1 MLGEM
6 NGQPNGSGGASSA
19 PRFTP
24 TRLARAVAAASLAA
38 AAWNGHAQSAIEEIV
53 VTATKDA
60 ESMQDVSLS
69 VMAINLQPP
78 EEQRVDV
85 FEDYVRN
92 LPNVT
97 AGGRGPGQSEA
108 FIRGLAVDPVNVS
121 IAEANGT
128 TPNVALYLDE
138 QPASAG
144 GRNLDIYLTDV
155 ARVEVL
161 PGPQGTLY
169 GASSQAGTIR
179 LVTNKPVV
187 DRFELGFEG
196 DVSLTRGGEA
206 SNSAEATMNLP
217 LLEGRMAARIA
228 IFNDQRGGYI
238 DNQAGVFIPD
248 ASLNPRLP
256 NPDGVV
262 FVPLGESATSHEF
275 ADGTYA
281 VPGHAYP
288 VRHTPVDNDALVE
301 ENFNGSMYRGFR
313 VGTAYVFND
322 DWRLTVQHH
331 QQTLEADGV
340 FDYDPTVG
348 DLEVQRYSEDALED
362 TFGQTAWTLEG
373 RIGKLRALYTGA
385 YLQRD
390 IEQVYDY
397 SEYVNVGGYVPG
409 YVCEYNTPG
418 YHGGGGVGYVFDPT
432 LSGDPGVIEC
442 RAATSWTDIQNADAR
457 WTHEFRIAADFDR
470 FSFIGGV
477 FYQDALVEHVGD
489 FHYGDPTW
497 NRIDPTRVIRGK
509 ANNPSVRAA
518 TVQFTNDI
526 TRPTKETAF
535 FGEASWHVTDAF
547 SITVGARA
555 YDLEVGFEGFSA
567 FRYGGRPVPNLADE
581 PGVTVRPNAVGGR
594 DYATNLGDF
603 QPLTAKDVI
612 GKLTVSWHQTEDVL
626 FYATTSQ
633 GYRPPGFNRAAAAGE
648 ATAQGVAARANDGP
662 GGFPDYFIPVT
673 YNSDEVAN
681 LEFGWK
687 TLLAGGRL
695 RFNGSVYRM
704 EWNDI
709 QVSHFDS
716 QNISLFTI
724 VDNAGDA
731 RIIGT
736 ELDLEWRP
744 TDNLTFH
751 ASASWN
757 DTELVRVNPAFDFV
771 VADAGSALPLTPEF
785 QTLLR
790 TRYEWTV
797 GEGSAY
803 WQITANYAGRSFN
816 SLVDVPGSDPRQMQD
831 PYFLL
836 DAAAGYRGE
845 TVMRDQEKYVW
856 SGWGVELFVN
866 NATNER
872 PQFHVNRQDFRQRI
886 TTNRP
891 MTVGVRISYDL
902 L

>member
-1 MLGEM
+1 M
-6 NGQPNGSGGASSA
+6 QPKTNSGVSSPA
-19 PRFTP
+19 RFTP
-24 TRLARAVAAASLAA
+24 TRLARAVAVTSLAA
-38 AAWNGHAQSAIEEIV
+38 AGWPGQAAIEEIV

-60 ESMQDVSLS
+60 ESMQDVSLA
-69 VMAINLQPP
+69 VLAINLQPP
-78 EEQRVDV
+78 EEQHIDV
-85 FEDYVRN
+85 FEDYIRN

-97 AGGRGPGQSEA
+97 AGGRGPGQNEA
-108 FIRGLAVDPVNVS
+108 FIRGLAVDPVNVA

-144 GRNLDIYLTDV
+144 GRNLDIYLTDI

-179 LVTNKPVV
+179 LITNKPQV
-187 DRFELGFEG
+187 DRFELSFEG
-196 DVSLTRGGEA
+196 GVQMTRSGEA
-206 SNSAEATMNLP
+206 SNSAEAMMNLP
-217 LLEGRMAARIA
+217 VLQGRMAVRLA

-238 DNQAGVFIPD
+238 DNVPGVLVPD

-256 NPDGVV
+256 DPNGVV
-262 FVPLGESATSHEF
+262 FVPLGKPATSHEF

-281 VPGHAYP
+281 VPGRAYP
-288 VRHTPVDNDALVE
+288 VRHTPVRNDALVK
-301 ENFNGSMYRGFR
+301 ENFNGARYRGFR

-322 DWRLTVQHH
+322 DWHFNVQHH
-331 QQTLEADGV
+331 QQALEADGV

-348 DLEVQRYSEDALED
+348 DLEVSRFADDSLEDA
-362 TFGQTAWTLEG
+362 FGQTAWTLEG
-373 RIGKLRALYTGA
+373 RLGKLRALYTGA

-397 SEYVNVGGYVPG
+397 SEYVNVGGFIPG

-432 LSGDPGVIEC
+432 LSGDPEVIEC
-442 RAATSWTDIQNADAR
+442 RAAASWTHIENADAR
-457 WTHEFRIAADFDR
+457 WTHEFRVAADFQR

-477 FYQDALVEHVGD
+477 YYQDAVVEHVGD

-497 NRIDPTRVIRGK
+497 ARLDPTSVIRGK
-509 ANNPSVRAA
+509 ANNPNVRAP

-526 TRPTKETAF
+526 TRSTKELAF

-567 FRYGGRPVPNLADE
+567 FRYGGRPVPNLANE
-581 PGVTVRPNAVGGR
+581 PGVTVRPNKVGGR

-603 QPLTAKDVI
+603 QPLTVDDVI
-612 GKLTVSWHQTEDVL
+612 GKLTVSWHHSEDVL

-633 GYRPPGFNRAAAAGE
+633 GYRPPGFNRAAAARQ
-648 ATAQGVAARANDGP
+648 ATAQGVAALANDGP

-673 YNSDEVAN
+673 YDSDEVVN
-681 LEFGWK
+681 VELGWK
-687 TLLAGGRL
+687 TRLADGRL
-695 RFNGSVYRM
+695 RFNGSVYHM

-716 QNISLFTI
+716 RNISIFTI

-731 RIIGT
+731 RIMGT
-736 ELDLEWRP
+736 ELDLEWHP
-744 TDNLTFH
+744 TDNLMMH

-757 DTELVRVNPAFDFV
+757 ETELVRVNPAFDFV
-771 VADAGSALPLTPEF
+771 VADEGSELPLTPKF
-785 QTLLR
+785 QALVR

-797 GEGSAY
+797 GDGTAY
-803 WQITANYAGRSFN
+803 WQISANHAGRSFN
-816 SLVDVPGSDPRQMQD
+816 SLVDVPGSDPRQKQES
-831 PYFLL
+831 YFLVN
-836 DAAAGYRGE
+836 AAVGYRGE
-845 TVMRDQEKYVW
+845 TVLHDQDKYVW
-856 SGWGVELFVN
+856 SGWGVELFIN

-872 PQFHVNRQDFRQRI
+872 AQLHVNRQDFRERI

-891 MTVGVRISYDL
+891 MTIGVRISYDL